1 MVEDCSTLIDTRV
14 LPIAILKKTKSLP
27 HRGIDVG
34 IRHYADLFDAGTRHY
49 ADLNQI
55 FSHLYSKHKQY
66 IDNATSLH
74 NFLP

>member
-1 MVEDCSTLIDTRV
+1 MLIDTRV
-14 LPIAILKKTKSLP
+14 LPIAILQKTKSLP
-27 HRGIDVG
+27 PMGI
-34 IRHYADLFDAGTRHY
+34 DAGTRHY

-74 NFLP
+74 KFLP